1 MAKQVKKP
9 AKVEQKIKT
18 LQDLENKIAHCSEC
32 VSNKFNGKDGKRH
45 IVVCGGTGCL
55 SSDSQK
61 IIDNFNALIK
71 EKHLEDK
78 VTCNVV
84 GCFGFCSQN

>member
-1 MAKQVKKP
+1 MVKKVEKP
-9 AKVEQKIKT
+9 AESQPKIKT
-18 LQDLENKIAHCSEC
+18 LDDLKNKIAKCSEC
-32 VSNKFNGKDGKRH
+32 VSNKFDGKDGKRH

-55 SSDSQK
+55 SSNSQE
-61 IIDNFNALIK
+61 IIDNFNKLIK

-84 GCFGFCSQN
+84 GCFGFCS